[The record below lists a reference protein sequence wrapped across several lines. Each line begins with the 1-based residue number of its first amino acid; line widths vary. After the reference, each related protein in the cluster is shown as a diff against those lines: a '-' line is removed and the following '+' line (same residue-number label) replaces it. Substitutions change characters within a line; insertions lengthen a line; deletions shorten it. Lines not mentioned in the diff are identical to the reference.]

1 MGKLKIGIIGCGAIA
16 REKHVDALL
25 QFPDRCEIVAL
36 ADAQPAA
43 ANSLQRERLPGA
55 AVYEGYE
62 ALLEDP
68 AVDAVHICT
77 PNHSHC
83 EIAVKALEAGKH
95 VMCEK
100 PMAETYAGAC
110 RMIKTAE
117 KNQRKL
123 SVSYQNRFRSDSQA
137 IHAAVL
143 AGDLGEIYFAKAH
156 ATRRKKVPTWG
167 SFLSLKA
174 QGGGSLIDIGTH
186 SIDLALWFM
195 DNYEVESVTA
205 AAFRGLID
213 DPAGNLWGPWEP
225 SRFEVEDSA
234 FGFIRMKNGA
244 LLTVEAAWALN
255 IPDAREACVT
265 VCGTKGGAQQL
276 PGDAPDSY
284 QWRLVKA
291 VYGQLVSVVPDGP
304 EPLLWTGRKNG
315 VDRALLMEM
324 DSWLED
330 LEGGRPH
337 AVRAEQA
344 AAVVRVI
351 EAMYESARQGRAICL
366 T

>member
-43 ANSLQRERLPGA
+43 AHSLQRERLPGA
-55 AVYEGYE
+55 AVCEGYE

-83 EIAVKALEAGKH
+83 KIAVEALEAGKH

-100 PMAETYAGAC
+100 PMAETYADAC
-110 RMIKTAE
+110 RMVKAAE

-143 AGDLGEIYFAKAH
+143 AGDLGEIYYAKAH

-174 QGGGSLIDIGTH
+174 QGGGPLIDIGTH

-195 DNYEVESVTA
+195 DNYEFESVTA

-276 PGDAPDSY
+276 PGDTPDSY

-291 VYGQLVSVVPDGP
+291 MHGRLVSVVPDGP
-304 EPLLWTGRKNG
+304 DPPLWMGRKNG
-315 VDRALLMEM
+315 VGRAPLMEM

-337 AVRAEQA
+337 VVRAEQA

-351 EAMYESARQGRAICL
+351 EAMYESARQGRTICL
-366 T
+366 A

>member
-100 PMAETYAGAC
+100 PMAETYADAC

-117 KNQRKL
+117 KNNGNSL
-123 SVSYQNRFRSDSQA
+123 SAIKTVSEA
-137 IHAAVL
+137 IHRRSMPLFSRGIWVKSIL
-143 AGDLGEIYFAKAH
+143 QKRTPHAGKRCRHG
-156 ATRRKKVPTWG
+156 
-167 SFLSLKA
+167 
-174 QGGGSLIDIGTH
+174 
-186 SIDLALWFM
+186 
-195 DNYEVESVTA
+195 
-205 AAFRGLID
+205 AAF
-213 DPAGNLWGPWEP
+213 
-225 SRFEVEDSA
+225 F
-234 FGFIRMKNGA
+234 
-244 LLTVEAAWALN
+244 
-255 IPDAREACVT
+255 
-265 VCGTKGGAQQL
+265 
-276 PGDAPDSY
+276 
-284 QWRLVKA
+284 
-291 VYGQLVSVVPDGP
+291 
-304 EPLLWTGRKNG
+304 
-315 VDRALLMEM
+315 
-324 DSWLED
+324 
-330 LEGGRPH
+330 H
-337 AVRAEQA
+337 
-344 AAVVRVI
+344 
-351 EAMYESARQGRAICL
+351 
-366 T
+366 

>member
-1 MGKLKIGIIGCGAIA
+1 MLIDSLAFTLEKSGCLDAFWGKL
-16 REKHVDALL
+16 DAGE
-25 QFPDRCEIVAL
+25 D
-36 ADAQPAA
+36 
-43 ANSLQRERLPGA
+43 A
-55 AVYEGYE
+55 AVAFARNVAAYVGEERVLRFPERVDYPF
-62 ALLEDP
+62 DP
-68 AVDAVHICT
+68 KPADRRV
-77 PNHSHC
+77 
-83 EIAVKALEAGKH
+83 IAQ
-95 VMCEK
+95 
-100 PMAETYAGAC
+100 
-110 RMIKTAE
+110 RM
-117 KNQRKL
+117 
-123 SVSYQNRFRSDSQA
+123 
-137 IHAAVL
+137 
-143 AGDLGEIYFAKAH
+143 
-156 ATRRKKVPTWG
+156 
-167 SFLSLKA
+167 
-174 QGGGSLIDIGTH
+174 
-186 SIDLALWFM
+186 
-195 DNYEVESVTA
+195 
-205 AAFRGLID
+205 
-213 DPAGNLWGPWEP
+213 
-225 SRFEVEDSA
+225 
-234 FGFIRMKNGA
+234 
-244 LLTVEAAWALN
+244 EAAWALN